1 MNIYIKLLSIIK
13 MLELYESHEYINKY
27 LSQDPV
33 TPSKWFID
41 KNASIPD
48 IERILISNSIKYTLK
63 EE

>member
-1 MNIYIKLLSIIK
+1 